1 MKSGSSETENLLGSS
16 VENQFLTAQTTT
28 TTTTTLSKTRKPRW
42 AVIFFHLFF
51 KAVAL
56 FFYLFGGW
64 FFKNFALIF
73 VLIILSVSFDFWTV
87 KNVTGRLL
95 VSLRWWNVIEEDGTS
110 RWKFESKSANSI
122 NDTEMMDNTQPS
134 QDSILNSQFFW
145 LGSFFCILVWL
156 IFAVISVIR
165 LKFQWTVVC
174 AVAII
179 LGSFN
184 TWGYIKCSKN
194 SRKQVQD
201 MAKNFLIS
209 ETFSRVFAN
218 TNEK

>member
-1 MKSGSSETENLLGSS
+1 MLKSGSSETENLLGSS
-16 VENQFLTAQTTT
+16 VENQFLTSQPTVQ
-28 TTTTTLSKTRKPRW
+28 TLSKTRKPRW
-42 AVIFFHLFF
+42 SVIFFHLFF
-51 KAVAL
+51 KAVAI
-56 FFYLFGGW
+56 FFYLFGG
-64 FFKNFALIF
+64 FFFNSFALIF

-95 VSLRWWNVIEEDGTS
+95 VSLRWWNAIEEDGAS
-110 RWKFESKSANSI
+110 SWKFESKSANAL
-122 NDTEMMDNTQPS
+122 NDTEMIDSTQPTH
-134 QDSILNSQFFW
+134 DSTLNTQFFW
-145 LGSFFCILVWL
+145 LGSFFSILIWIVFA
-156 IFAVISVIR
+156 IFSIIR